1 MTLPKG
7 FCECGH
13 TKEFHSDLDNKCT
26 QCQCVKFGKNKQNRY
41 CDCGHQQ
48 SNHLENFNE
57 CTQCNCK
64 KLRIRPDSKPKPSK
78 PKPTLPKRTSSEAKS
93 GINFGNL
100 IVKAGAIV
108 SAAGCILLFVSLFLG
123 KEVEFITDFG
133 IRIGLGILL
142 VVIGLVVLAI
152 GTKISNYTRL
162 NFPAWGKLLFILI
175 PTFAW
180 GSIAILVYPIENIEP
195 ITHFLVFFG
204 MIVFTTIGMGGS
216 LYADNGMNTDKM

>member
-64 KLRIRPDSKPKPSK
+64 KLRIHPDSKPKPSK
-78 PKPTLPKRTSSEAKS
+78 PKPSKKVKFLVGIWVIVVALEIILPVNYWVE
-93 GINFGNL
+93 NFGWGFYG
-100 IVKAGAIV
+100 KA
-108 SAAGCILLFVSLFLG
+108 
-123 KEVEFITDFG
+123 DY
-133 IRIGLGILL
+133 GIL
-142 VVIGLVVLAI
+142 VAWTFGFIFIFFGGLFFFDWKWKVLAPYEKYGDTLAEWFVACTLTI
-152 GTKISNYTRL
+152 
-162 NFPAWGKLLFILI
+162 LFTIIMGGVGYML
-175 PTFAW
+175 FEW
-180 GSIAILVYPIENIEP
+180 VGGVSGVVVGSILWP
-195 ITHFLVFFG
+195 LVFYKLHKD
-204 MIVFTTIGMGGS
+204 TQR
-216 LYADNGMNTDKM
+216 A

>member
-13 TKEFHSDLDNKCT
+13 LKEFHSDLDNKCT
-26 QCQCVKFGKNKQNRY
+26 KCQCVKFGWNKKNRL

-48 SNHLENFNE
+48 SNHLEKSSE
-57 CTQCNCK
+57 CTQCNCFEFK
-64 KLRIRPDSKPKPSK
+64 FTPYETSLDWPAGAVPYDVM
-78 PKPTLPKRTSSEAKS
+78 TLPKRTNSEAKS

-180 GSIAILVYPIENIEP
+180 GSIAILVYPIENLEP
-195 ITHFLVFFG
+195 IKHFLIFFG

-216 LYADNGMNTDKM
+216 LYADN